1 MRLDRLPLAVE
12 RFVQCAGKGGKD
24 MEQDRN
30 YRERGL
36 GFLLLCLAL
45 VLLFG
50 YLVLRPF
57 LNIFLMALVLATITY
72 PIYRRLLGWTKERK
86 SLSAFLSCL
95 FVVFVII
102 VPCIVLVGML
112 ARESVQIYGWVN
124 DKAQSGA
131 LQEGV
136 MQHLVDLQERFL
148 PKLDLERIDMG
159 ENLTALAGTLSGLL
173 VKWSTNGVKL
183 VTSTVWQFVL
193 MLFALFYF
201 YKDGAAFLHRMMHLM
216 PLPGSL
222 EREIQDKFR
231 EVSESAFLGTFL
243 TAAAQGF
250 LGGLGFL
257 IVGLQPLVWGVLMA
271 VLSLIPLVGTFL
283 VWGPAAILLMAN
295 GRMGAGIFLV
305 IWGVVVV
312 GLSDN
317 VLRPMLMQGKSQL
330 HPLLIFFS
338 LIGGIMA
345 FGPLGILLGPLA
357 IVLVIAMLRAYEEA
371 ARPFLEYMDQR

>member
-1 MRLDRLPLAVE
+1 
-12 RFVQCAGKGGKD
+12 
-24 MEQDRN
+24 MEQDHT
-30 YRERGL
+30 YKERGQ
-36 GFLLLCLAL
+36 GFLLICLIL

-57 LNIFLMALVLATITY
+57 LYIFLMALVLATITY
-72 PIYRRLLGWTKERK
+72 PLYRRILAWTKDRK

-95 FVVFVII
+95 FVIFVII
-102 VPCIVLVGML
+102 VPCIILVGLL
-112 ARESVQIYGWVN
+112 AKESVQIYGWVN

-136 MQHLVDLQERFL
+136 GQRLVDLQERFL
-148 PKLDLERIDMG
+148 PRLDLERIDVG
-159 ENLTALAGTLSGLL
+159 KILTGFAGTMSGLL
-173 VKWSTNGVKL
+173 MKWSTSGVKL
-183 VTSTVWQFVL
+183 VTSAIWQFVL

-201 YKDGAAFLHRMMHLM
+201 YRDGAAFMHWMMHLM

-222 EREIQDKFR
+222 EREIGERFR

-257 IVGLQPLVWGVLMA
+257 IVGFPPLVWGVVMA

-283 VWGPAAILLMAN
+283 VWGPAAILLMTG

-305 IWGVVVV
+305 VWGVVVV

-317 VLRPMLMQGKSQL
+317 VLRPLLMRGKSQL

-357 IVLVIAMLRAYEEA
+357 IVLVIAMLKAYEEA
-371 ARPFLEYMDQR
+371 ARSFLEYMDSL

>member
-1 MRLDRLPLAVE
+1 
-12 RFVQCAGKGGKD
+12 
-24 MEQDRN
+24 MEQDQN
-30 YRERGL
+30 YQDRGL
-36 GFLLLCLAL
+36 GFLLICLLL

-72 PIYRRLLGWTKERK
+72 PIYRRIRGWTKERK

-102 VPCIVLVGML
+102 VPCIMLVGLL
-112 ARESVQIYGWVN
+112 AKESVQIYGWVN
-124 DKAQSGA
+124 EKAQSGA

-136 MQHLVDLQERFL
+136 GQRLVDLQQRFL
-148 PKLDLERIDMG
+148 PRLDLERFDVG
-159 ENLTALAGTLSGLL
+159 KALTGLAGTLSGLL
-173 VKWSTNGVKL
+173 VKWSTSGVKL
-183 VTSTVWQFVL
+183 ITSAVWQFFL

-201 YKDGAAFLHRMMHLM
+201 YKDGAAFLHWMMHLT

-222 EREIQDKFR
+222 EREIQEKFR

-257 IVGLQPLVWGVLMA
+257 IVGYPPLVWGVLMA

-283 VWGPAAILLMAN
+283 VWGPAAILLMAG
-295 GRMGAGIFLV
+295 GRMGAGVFLV

-317 VLRPMLMQGKSQL
+317 VLRPLLMQGKSQL
-330 HPLLIFFS
+330 HPALIFFS

>member
-1 MRLDRLPLAVE
+1 
-12 RFVQCAGKGGKD
+12 
-24 MEQDRN
+24 MEHAKN
-30 YRERGL
+30 YKERGQ
-36 GFLLLCLAL
+36 GFLLVCLIL
-45 VLLFG
+45 VLVFG

-72 PIYRRLLGWTKERK
+72 PIYRRILAWTKDRK

-102 VPCIVLVGML
+102 VPCVLIAGLL
-112 ARESVQIYGWVN
+112 AKESVQIYGWIN
-124 DKAQSGA
+124 EKAQSGA

-136 MQHLVDLQERFL
+136 VQRFVDLQERFL
-148 PKLDLERIDMG
+148 PRLNLEHIDVG
-159 ENLTALAGTLSGLL
+159 KTLTGLAGTMSGLL
-173 VKWSTNGVKL
+173 MKWSTGGVKL
-183 VTSTVWQFVL
+183 VTSAVWQFFL

-201 YKDGAAFLHRMMHLM
+201 YKDGVAFLRWMMHLT

-222 EREIQDKFR
+222 EREIQAKFR

-257 IVGLQPLVWGVLMA
+257 IVGLPPLVWGVIMA

-283 VWGPAAILLMAN
+283 VWGPAAALLIAG
-295 GRMGAGIFLV
+295 GRMGAGIFLIV
-305 IWGVVVV
+305 WGVVVV

-317 VLRPMLMQGKSQL
+317 VLRPLLMQGKSQL

-357 IVLVIAMLRAYEEA
+357 IVLVISMLRAYEEA
-371 ARPFLEYMDQR
+371 ARPFLEYMDSR

>member
-1 MRLDRLPLAVE
+1 
-12 RFVQCAGKGGKD
+12 
-24 MEQDRN
+24 MEQDQN
-30 YRERGL
+30 YQDRGL
-36 GFLLLCLAL
+36 GFLLICLLL

-72 PIYRRLLGWTKERK
+72 PVYRRILAWTKDRK
-86 SLSAFLSCL
+86 GLSAFLSCL

-102 VPCIVLVGML
+102 VPCIMLVGLL
-112 ARESVQIYGWVN
+112 AKESVEIYGWVN
-124 DKAQSGA
+124 EKAQSGV

-136 MQHLVDLQERFL
+136 GQRLVDLQQRFL
-148 PKLDLERIDMG
+148 PRLDLERFDVG
-159 ENLTALAGTLSGLL
+159 KVLTGLAGTLSGLL
-173 VKWSTNGVKL
+173 VKWSTSGVKL
-183 VTSTVWQFVL
+183 VTSAVWQFFL

-201 YKDGAAFLHRMMHLM
+201 YKVGAAFLHWMMHLT

-222 EREIQDKFR
+222 EREIQEKFR

-257 IVGLQPLVWGVLMA
+257 IVGYPPLVWGVLMA

-283 VWGPAAILLMAN
+283 VWGPAAILLMA
-295 GRMGAGIFLV
+295 GDRMGAGIFLA

-317 VLRPMLMQGKSQL
+317 VLRPLLMQGKSQL

>member
-1 MRLDRLPLAVE
+1 
-12 RFVQCAGKGGKD
+12 
-24 MEQDRN
+24 MEQHQG

-36 GFLLLCLAL
+36 GFLMICLLL

-72 PIYRRLLGWTKERK
+72 PVYRRILVWTRERK

-102 VPCIVLVGML
+102 VPCIVLVGLL
-112 ARESVQIYGWVN
+112 AKESVQIYGWVN

-136 MQHLVDLQERFL
+136 IQRLVDLQAKFL
-148 PKLDLERIDMG
+148 PKLDLERIDIG
-159 ENLTALAGTLSGLL
+159 KNLSALAGTISGLL
-173 VKWSTNGVKL
+173 VKWSTSGVKL
-183 VTSTVWQFVL
+183 VTSTLWQFVL

-201 YKDGAAFLHRMMHLM
+201 YKDGADFLRWMMHLM

-222 EREIQDKFR
+222 EREIQEKFR
-231 EVSESAFLGTFL
+231 EVSESAFLGTFV
-243 TAAAQGF
+243 TAAAQGV
-250 LGGLGFL
+250 LGGVGFL
-257 IVGLQPLVWGVLMA
+257 IVGLPPLVWGALMA
-271 VLSLIPLVGTFL
+271 VLSLIPLVGSFL
-283 VWGPAAILLMAN
+283 VWGPAAVLLMASDRL
-295 GRMGAGIFLV
+295 GSGIFLV

-317 VLRPMLMQGKSQL
+317 LLRPLLMGGKSQL

-345 FGPLGILLGPLA
+345 FGALGILLGPLA

-371 ARPFLEYMDQR
+371 AKPFLEYMDQR

>member
-1 MRLDRLPLAVE
+1 MDPN
-12 RFVQCAGKGGKD
+12 D
-24 MEQDRN
+24 S

-36 GFLLLCLAL
+36 GFLLLCLIL

-57 LNIFLMALVLATITY
+57 LTIFLMALVLATITY
-72 PIYRRLLGWTKERK
+72 PIYRRILAWSRDRK
-86 SLSAFLSCL
+86 TLSSFLSCV

-102 VPCIVLVGML
+102 VPCIGLVGLL
-112 ARESVQIYGWVN
+112 AKESIQIYGWVN
-124 DKAQSGA
+124 EKAQSGA

-136 MQHLVDLQERFL
+136 VQRLIHLQARYLPNLNLEQVDVG
-148 PKLDLERIDMG
+148 K
-159 ENLTALAGTLSGLL
+159 ALAGVAGKVSGLL
-173 VKWSTNGVKL
+173 VKWSTSGVKL
-183 VTSTVWQFVL
+183 VTSAVWQFVL

-201 YKDGAAFLHRMMHLM
+201 YKDGAAFLHWIMHLM

-222 EREIQDKFR
+222 EREIQEKFR
-231 EVSESAFLGTFL
+231 EVSESAFLGTFV

-257 IVGLQPLVWGVLMA
+257 IVGLPPLVWGVLMA

-283 VWGPAAILLMAN
+283 VWGPAALLLMTG
-295 GRMGAGIFLV
+295 GRLGAGIFLLV
-305 IWGVVVV
+305 WGVVVV
-312 GLSDN
+312 GMSDN
-317 VLRPMLMQGKSQL
+317 VLRPLLMRGKSQL

-371 ARPFLEYMDQR
+371 ARPFLEYMDKR